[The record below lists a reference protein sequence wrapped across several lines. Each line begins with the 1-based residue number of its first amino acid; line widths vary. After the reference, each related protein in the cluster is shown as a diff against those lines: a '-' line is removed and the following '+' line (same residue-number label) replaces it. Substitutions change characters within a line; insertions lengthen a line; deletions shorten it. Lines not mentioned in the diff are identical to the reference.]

1 MSGHVLLQQHLSWL
15 EQDLL
20 EVSEKFFGKNQL
32 EKSAYEE
39 KMRAYSEQVK
49 KHRHQLDDLSNL
61 PVVLIQSTVTVES
74 IEDGE
79 RMDFKI
85 VSPSDDVALGDLEAA
100 SYLSPIGKAL
110 LLKAKNEPVEVE
122 TPQGIIQY
130 KILKIKY
137 S

>member
-20 EVSEKFFGKNQL
+20 EVSEKLFGMNL
-32 EKSAYEE
+32 MEKRAYEE
-39 KMRAYSEQVK
+39 TMRAYSEQVK

-61 PVVLIQSTVTVES
+61 PVVLIRSTVTVES

-85 VSPSDDVALGDLEAA
+85 VSPSDDIALGDLESA

-110 LLKAKNEPVEVE
+110 LLKGKNEPVAVE